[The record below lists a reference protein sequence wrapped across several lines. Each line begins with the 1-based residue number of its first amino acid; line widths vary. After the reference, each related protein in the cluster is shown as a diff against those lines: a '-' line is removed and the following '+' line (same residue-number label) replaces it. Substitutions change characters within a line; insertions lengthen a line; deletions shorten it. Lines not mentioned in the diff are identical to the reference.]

1 MNNKLVN
8 YRFANFQVPAKESNI
23 TVKKKCDLE
32 IVTECLVDSCI
43 YFKAMINDESSSLN
57 SVLMQPR
64 TSCLNLK
71 FG

>member
-1 MNNKLVN
+1 MN
-8 YRFANFQVPAKESNI
+8 YRFAKFQVPAKESNI
-23 TVKKKCDLE
+23 TAKKKCDLE

-43 YFKAMINDESSSLN
+43 DLKTMINDESSSLN

-64 TSCLNLK
+64 TSCLSLK

>member
-23 TVKKKCDLE
+23 TVKQKCDLE

-43 YFKAMINDESSSLN
+43 YFEAMINDES
-57 SVLMQPR
+57 
-64 TSCLNLK
+64 
-71 FG
+71 